1 MTGGLWGL
9 LTILG
14 PIVLAAVLIWAML
27 HNRSSRREI
36 ERTEEATKRLYEEQN
51 ADDQARD
58 EGRL

>member
-14 PIVLAAVLIWAML
+14 PIVLAAALIWAML

-36 ERTEEATKRLYEEQN
+36 ERTEEATKKLYEEQN
-51 ADDQARD
+51 ADDEAR
-58 EGRL
+58 EKRQL